1 MSKILENLP
10 EELQGIIFEYAYK
23 CKKEQ
28 NFYLNKELTLLVSTQ
43 LNKCENRKIF
53 HMSLCRYCDSIAFDW
68 FSYMGCA
75 LF

>member
-28 NFYLNKELTLLVSTQ
+28 NFYINKELTSMILKQ
-43 LNKCENRKIF
+43 LDKCDNRKIF
-53 HMSLCRYCDSIAFDW
+53 HIYLIT
-68 FSYMGCA
+68 
-75 LF
+75 